1 MLGPAPAARG
11 SRLVP
16 PLSEVVL
23 EGDAARVVLSGVARR
38 FGRKKEEG
46 LDMAGTRQR

>member
-1 MLGPAPAARG
+1 MLGPAAAARG

-23 EGDAARVVLSGVARR
+23 EGEGDAARVVRSGVARR

-46 LDMAGTRQR
+46 LDMAGT